1 MNHKTVRLSIT
12 LREYGLLRNGLII
25 LDDGLRNALMNIF
38 PCRQVA
44 DQIDPVNLTIY
55 PDRVFDAEMAQ
66 RIPLLWSKLRDT
78 TATNKVRLDAF
89 EISIAALALKISG
102 SPNPR
107 GEPDQGVEVEYERK
121 KFARKLEN
129 YRRRARR
136 ASEKKIGERAYFWE
150 SIKWTKFC
158 QWLRYNLLQFRQR
171 STVKSIRR
179 MIWLDRR
186 TRLESMISES
196 LVENCYAPLSG
207 EDMIRVVRLAK
218 ESILRGRQS
227 MTLRETLES
236 GQKGRDMLFGFVK
249 QRLNLVALPGAEV
262 PHWQQIV
269 NRTDKFR
276 AFQNSGCI
284 PVARTPEQIA
294 QSARNV
300 AEWKRTHPK
309 SH

>member
-1 MNHKTVRLSIT
+1 MTHKSVRISIT

-25 LDDGLRNALMNIF
+25 LDDGLRNASMNIF
-38 PCRQVA
+38 PYRQVA

-55 PDRVFDAEMAQ
+55 PDRVFDAAMAQ
-66 RIPLLWSKLRDT
+66 RIPILWTKLRDT
-78 TATNKVRLDAF
+78 TATKKVRLDVF
-89 EISIAALALKISG
+89 EISIAALALKISR

-107 GEPDQGVEVEYERK
+107 DKPDQGVEVECERN

-136 ASEKKIGERAYFWE
+136 AAEKKVGENAYFWE
-150 SIKWTKFC
+150 WIKWTKFC

-186 TRLESMISES
+186 TRLKSMISES
-196 LVENCYAPLSG
+196 LVEKCYAPLSG

-227 MTLRETLES
+227 MTLLETLES
-236 GQKGRDMLFGFVK
+236 GQKGRDMLFGFVE
-249 QRLNLVALPGAEV
+249 QRLDLVALPGAKV
-262 PHWQQIV
+262 PYWQQMV
-269 NRTDKFR
+269 NRADKFR
-276 AFQNSGCI
+276 AFQDGGYI
-284 PVARTPEQIA
+284 PVARTAEQIA
-294 QSARNV
+294 ESARDV